1 MINCDNKCFPCV
13 KVLPTVYD
21 NSLSYYEVLCKLA
34 TAIDN
39 LNESI
44 TDLTKRVTALEEKV
58 NQQ

>member
-1 MINCDNKCFPCV
+1 MINCDNKCLPCV

-34 TAIDN
+34 SAIDAA
-39 LNESI
+39 NESI
-44 TDLTKRVTALEEKV
+44 ASLSERVAILEGKV

>member
-1 MINCDNKCFPCV
+1 MINCNKCLPCV

-34 TAIDN
+34 NAIDSANETIAN
-39 LNESI
+39 LS
-44 TDLTKRVTALEEKV
+44 KRVTALEEKV

>member
-1 MINCDNKCFPCV
+1 MINCDNKCLPCV

-34 TAIDN
+34 NAIDTA
-39 LNESI
+39 NESI
-44 TDLTKRVTALEEKV
+44 ASLSERVAVLEEKV

>member
-1 MINCDNKCFPCV
+1 MINYDNKCLPCV

-34 TAIDN
+34 STIDSA
-39 LNESI
+39 NETIS
-44 TDLTKRVTALEEKV
+44 DLSRRVVALEEKV

>member
-1 MINCDNKCFPCV
+1 MINCDNKCLPCV

-34 TAIDN
+34 SVIDST
-39 LNESI
+39 NETI
-44 TDLTKRVTALEEKV
+44 ADLSKRVTALENKV

>member
-1 MINCDNKCFPCV
+1 MINCNNKCLPCV

-34 TAIDN
+34 NAIDSANETIAN
-39 LNESI
+39 LS
-44 TDLTKRVTALEEKV
+44 KRVTALEEKV

>member
-1 MINCDNKCFPCV
+1 MINCDNKCLPCV

-34 TAIDN
+34 NAIDSA
-39 LNESI
+39 NETIAS
-44 TDLTKRVTALEEKV
+44 LTKRVATLEEKT

>member
-1 MINCDNKCFPCV
+1 MINCDNKCLPCV

-34 TAIDN
+34 STIDN

-44 TDLTKRVTALEEKV
+44 TDLSKRVTALEEKS
-58 NQQ
+58 